1 MIHQDDFKNYKH
13 RLLSFNA
20 FKIER
25 TYAVYLFLSSLIYC
39 SGQSQIYQRENNSIF
54 ITKETTFTSKSN
66 IADSSASV
74 NIYIADGTT
83 IIGLQENT
91 KSKILVTYLKC
102 KYPKKSLKLVKTKR
116 SNVIITPKI
125 EESKPRITLKNNSGN
140 EKFILLTN
148 HFLTAVA
155 PTNSNCDKL
164 LSVLQT
170 YTVQFVID
178 FGSKTLTQKS
188 STSRRTMSISN
199 SHSIRPPP
207 YFPNSHSCILSSKNS
222 MTLRQQSI

>member
-25 TYAVYLFLSSLIYC
+25 TCAVYLFLSSLIYC
-39 SGQSQIYQRENNSIF
+39 SGQSQIYQRENNSIY

-125 EESKPRITLKNNSGN
+125 EESKPRITIKNNSGN
-140 EKFILLTN
+140 EKFILLKN

-164 LSVLQT
+164 LGVLKSN
-170 YTVQFVID
+170 TVQFATD
-178 FGSKTLTQKS
+178 FGGKTVAHQN
-188 STSRRTMSISN
+188 STSTQIRSISN
-199 SHSIRPPP
+199 FHSIRPPP
-207 YFPNSHSCILSSKNS
+207 YFLNSHNRVLSSKKCYD
-222 MTLRQQSI
+222 T